1 MVMESLDSNIRSND
15 RILELAVIDGKSPLS
30 STGMVDTRLF
40 TGGNRLH
47 AVMDPENCLWRFKY
61 DDGVLPGPLKG
72 IFTSFKTL
80 RKFAEDYFSKRNI
93 KITEVKD

>member
-1 MVMESLDSNIRSND
+1 MTNVRSND
-15 RILELAVIDGKSPLS
+15 RILELSVIDGKQPLS

-47 AVMDPENCLWRFKY
+47 AIMDPESCLWRFKY
-61 DDGVLPGPLKG
+61 DDGILPGPLKG

-80 RKFAEDYFSKRNI
+80 RKFAEDYFVKRNI
-93 KITEVKD
+93 VIKEIKD